1 MKLATEYAID
11 MDVILP
17 PPDLGVLEQFSFK
30 TITKQKLPRNKSPGA
45 DKIPVKILKDC
56 LSHISAPMTDIL
68 DNSFTS
74 STFPDRWK
82 SAEVV
87 PQPKEGDHELTNNNR
102 PISLPPSAS
111 KICERIALKQFVKY
125 LKDNDLLTTHQSGNK
140 ENYSTETLNLFATDH
155 TLDTMDRK
163 QITALVLLDLSKAF
177 DSINH
182 GLLLKKIRNVG
193 ASPFALGWFE
203 SYLPGRKQSA
213 CP

>member
-1 MKLATEYAID
+1 MSCDWEKYDIKDPKVVADEFNEHLTSVRSVMKLATEYAID

-87 PQPKEGDHELTNNNR
+87 PHPKEGDHELTNNNR
-102 PISLPPSAS
+102 PIS
-111 KICERIALKQFVKY
+111 
-125 LKDNDLLTTHQSGNK
+125 
-140 ENYSTETLNLFATDH
+140 
-155 TLDTMDRK
+155 
-163 QITALVLLDLSKAF
+163 
-177 DSINH
+177 
-182 GLLLKKIRNVG
+182 
-193 ASPFALGWFE
+193 
-203 SYLPGRKQSA
+203 
-213 CP
+213 